1 MFLLVQ
7 IFTFCVKRVYTFCY
21 NLIRFSFPWH
31 FLTFTK
37 TSDKRVYKELL
48 LFEKQTTKDKLKSQK
63 RQINYSQYQWQY
75 FNRWKKNAHTA
86 TLWYCLNNE
95 VDLLTLKKIIFHRCF
110 KWSFLF
116 FWPTHDVWF
125 VNHSFVFWKN
135 LEENTLHCHRWTRKI
150 ELKLSDLVLRTGQCV
165 VFYARWIL
173 FRFLFSDQA
182 NNSSA
187 VDSLPLLNHNADF
200 TKNELA
206 VSLSCFW
213 FENRGWA
220 NEENYFYF
228 NANVTRRSQNRS
240 ICRLWS
246 SYDLIAVQ
254 VIFFYME
261 KDLCFQRV
269 WP

>member
-1 MFLLVQ
+1 ME
-7 IFTFCVKRVYTFCY
+7 
-21 NLIRFSFPWH
+21 FSF
-31 FLTFTK
+31 FLTDTR
-37 TSDKRVYKELL
+37 RVVC
-48 LFEKQTTKDKLKSQK
+48 KSQFCFLK
-63 RQINYSQYQWQY
+63 EFRRKHSSLPPMNTE
-75 FNRWKKNAHTA
+75 NRIKAIRSCFENWTM
-86 TLWYCLNNE
+86 
-95 VDLLTLKKIIFHRCF
+95 RCI
-110 KWSFLF
+110 LC
-116 FWPTHDVWF
+116 PM
-125 VNHSFVFWKN
+125 
-135 LEENTLHCHRWTRKI
+135 NTVS
-150 ELKLSDLVLRTGQCV
+150 LS
-165 VFYARWIL
+165 
-173 FRFLFSDQA
+173 FSDQA